1 MQEGDV
7 LTRRYRLVEQI
18 ASGGMSAIWRAF
30 DQSLHRTVAIKVL
43 DGSVGGD
50 HGGRDL
56 IRREAR
62 ATARL
67 IHPDAIEVYD
77 YGETV
82 TARGRLAAY
91 VVMRLLDGRPLSER
105 ISEEGPLPWREAA
118 VIGARVAMVLAAAH
132 QRGIVHRD
140 VTAENVLLTPEGAK
154 LLDFGIAAFVGEEV
168 DQRLA
173 DFGTPPYVA
182 PERLTGI
189 SVHPAVDVYALG
201 VLLFAMLTGAH
212 PYPET
217 TWEALE
223 VACRTGPAPI
233 PQVPGLPQEVAALCA
248 SCLAQEPADR
258 PTAQY
263 VAETLTASLSAS
275 LVASRETATW
285 MRRARTASIAAVT
298 LATWTA
304 VLLWIQPDA
313 PPPMAAAVITHLPE
327 SAQPTPQVSAR
338 PSSNPGTYDKP
349 ISDEEERGT
358 VRSPA
363 LPSPSLTQLASERP
377 APSKAPPVPARSAA
391 AERER
396 TDVPA
401 SARREAP
408 TLEQAVGRFNAAL
421 KDGETVG
428 AIRSDVALDLR
439 QVVRNVLRSPDN
451 PAGGLADVRRKLD
464 DREREGG
471 LTPEVR
477 DELERRLTL
486 IGDALQ
492 RTA

>member
-1 MQEGDV
+1 MREGDV

-105 ISEEGPLPWREAA
+105 LTEGPLPWREAA
-118 VIGARVAMVLAAAH
+118 VIGARVAVVLAAAH

-154 LLDFGIAAFVGEEV
+154 LLDFGIAAFVGEHV
-168 DQRLA
+168 DKRLA

-182 PERLTGI
+182 PERLSGA

-201 VLLFAMLTGAH
+201 VLIFEMMTATL

-217 TWEALE
+217 TWEAVE
-223 VACRTGPAPI
+223 SARRTGPPPAPRG
-233 PQVPGLPQEVAALCA
+233 VAGLPPEVTDLCR
-248 SCLAQEPADR
+248 SCLAQDPGER
-258 PTAQY
+258 PSAQY
-263 VAETLTASLSAS
+263 VADTLTASLSAARDAERW
-275 LVASRETATW
+275 V
-285 MRRARTASIAAVT
+285 RRARMTTVAVAA

-304 VLLWIQPDA
+304 ALLWIQPDLSA
-313 PPPMAAAVITHLPE
+313 PVAAVVTAAASVSGTPP
-327 SAQPTPQVSAR
+327 APDPDPPATPQAARSPEPPDPPASAAPDR
-338 PSSNPGTYDKP
+338 PDS
-349 ISDEEERGT
+349 

-363 LPSPSLTQLASERP
+363 GWEPGPSAGSHATLT
-377 APSKAPPVPARSAA
+377 
-391 AERER
+391 
-396 TDVPA
+396 
-401 SARREAP
+401 
-408 TLEQAVGRFNAAL
+408 QAVGRFDAVLSA
-421 KDGETVG
+421 GETSG
-428 AIRSDVALDLR
+428 SIRADVALDLR
-439 QVVRNVLRSPDN
+439 QVVHNLVRSLNDP
-451 PAGGLADVRRKLD
+451 GQGLKDARRKLD
-464 DREREGG
+464 DRAREGSLSPGVHEKLAQG
-471 LTPEVR
+471 LI
-477 DELERRLTL
+477 L
-486 IGDALQ
+486 IGIALQ
-492 RTA
+492 NAT

>member
-1 MQEGDV
+1 MREGDV

-43 DGSVGGD
+43 DGCLGGD

-105 ISEEGPLPWREAA
+105 ITEGPLTWREAA
-118 VIGARVAMVLAAAH
+118 VIGARVALVLAAAH

-154 LLDFGIAAFVGEEV
+154 LLDFGIAAFVGEQV

-173 DFGTPPYVA
+173 EFGTPPYVA
-182 PERLTGI
+182 PERLTGA

-201 VLLFAMLTGAH
+201 VLLFEMLTGKP

-217 TWEALE
+217 TWEE
-223 VACRTGPAPI
+223 METACRAVPPPAP
-233 PQVPGLPQEVAALCA
+233 VGVTGLPPEVAALCRA
-248 SCLAQEPADR
+248 CLAGEPGER
-258 PTAQY
+258 PSAQHA
-263 VAETLTASLSAS
+263 AEILAAALAAQVRAVHGTS
-275 LVASRETATW
+275 VW
-285 MRRARTASIAAVT
+285 VRRARMASIAAAA

-304 VLLWIQPDA
+304 ALLWIQPDL
-313 PPPMAAAVITHLPE
+313 PPQVAAAVSTHSSGAPA
-327 SAQPTPQVSAR
+327 SIAPPTP
-338 PSSNPGTYDKP
+338 NPGPEERARALAEP
-349 ISDEEERGT
+349 ISDGEDRDFLE
-358 VRSPA
+358 RSPA
-363 LPSPSLTQLASERP
+363 AGRSPVP
-377 APSKAPPVPARSAA
+377 APSRSPAPSVST
-391 AERER
+391 REL
-396 TDVPA
+396 A
-401 SARREAP
+401 SAPDGEARGP
-408 TLEQAVGRFNAAL
+408 TLTQAVGRFDATL
-421 KDGETVG
+421 EEGETTGTVR
-428 AIRSDVALDLR
+428 ADVALDLR
-439 QVVRNVLRSPDN
+439 QLVHNLLKSVDEP
-451 PAGGLADVRRKLD
+451 GQGLASVRRKLD
-464 DREREGG
+464 DRAREGALSAG
-471 LTPEVR
+471 VR
-477 DELERRLTL
+477 DELERGLTL
-486 IGDALQ
+486 IGAALQ
-492 RTA
+492 KAA